1 LYREARFNLLGL
13 AVNRNFRVGQTSIRP
28 RFEIGNA
35 LNANTVTTV
44 NPTYGSTWQAVRGVI
59 TPRTAKLA
67 LQMDF

>member
-1 LYREARFNLLGL
+1 
-13 AVNRNFRVGQTSIRP
+13 VNRNFRFGQTSIRP

-59 TPRTAKLA
+59 TPRTAKVA